1 MPSPSNAPSRR
12 QVVGGL
18 DILDITAEQFDWT
31 VKTNLYAMFWIT
43 KAAVP
48 HLKPGSAIINT
59 TSVNAYDPS
68 ENLLDYAMTKGGIMI
83 FTKALAKQL
92 AKQGIR
98 VNGVAPGPF
107 WTPLQVSGGQT
118 QENLVK
124 FGENTPM
131 GRPGQP
137 AELASVYVE
146 LASAQASYT
155 TGQIYGAS
163 GGRGNP

>member
-1 MPSPSNAPSRR
+1 MKLS
-12 QVVGGL
+12 QG
-18 DILDITAEQFDWT
+18 E
-31 VKTNLYAMFWIT
+31 
-43 KAAVP
+43 
-48 HLKPGSAIINT
+48 
-59 TSVNAYDPS
+59 
-68 ENLLDYAMTKGGIMI
+68 
-83 FTKALAKQL
+83 ALAPF
-92 AKQGIR
+92 R
-98 VNGVAPGPF
+98 ERGV
-107 WTPLQVSGGQT
+107 GQT